1 MLVQLSKNAR
11 DFWIPSLTTQGLLP
25 SSSPHPRIL
34 IQFSEFTALR
44 DDKTEIRTQPG
55 GAIYQAQSPFPDSSR
70 LALRTPSL
78 LQVSLSWVRVPLQFS
93 ASNT

>member
-25 SSSPHPRIL
+25 RSSPHPRIL

-55 GAIYQAQSPFPDSSR
+55 GAIYQALSPSPGSSR
-70 LALRTPSL
+70 
-78 LQVSLSWVRVPLQFS
+78 
-93 ASNT
+93 